1 MALKINLRQNERII
15 VNGAVVSL
23 GKKAGE
29 IVFLNHARILHQ
41 HHVLTEEKINDPD
54 FNKGDPRNDSWFYY
68 LIQLIYIDPENVA
81 DYLEKLATTVELVI
95 SDFPDKGEE
104 IKEILGLIAD
114 GQLYK
119 ALNATRDAF
128 PNCLTPMIIDGKN
141 SDKNFQSAKKRT
153 TLELVKSEQI

>member
-15 VNGAVVSL
+15 VNGAVISL

-41 HHVLTEEKINDPD
+41 HHVLTEEKINDPV
-54 FNKGDPRNDSWFYY
+54 FNKGAPRNDSWFYY

-81 DYLEKLATTVELVI
+81 DYLDKLATTVELVI
-95 SDFPDKGEE
+95 NDFPNKGEE

-119 ALNATRDAF
+119 ALNATREAF
-128 PNCLTPMIIDGKN
+128 PECLSPLVEQENLPAKDYQG
-141 SDKNFQSAKKRT
+141 AKKST
-153 TLELVKSEQI
+153 TLELVKSEQL

>member
-1 MALKINLRQNERII
+1 MALKINLKQNERII

-29 IVFLNHARILHQ
+29 IIFLNHARILHQ
-41 HHVLTEEKINDPD
+41 HHVLTEEKIKDPD

-81 DYLEKLATTVELVI
+81 DYLDKMATTVDLVI
-95 SDFPDKGEE
+95 QDFPDKGEE
-104 IKEILGLIAD
+104 VKEILGLIAD

-119 ALNATRDAF
+119 ALNACREAF
-128 PNCLTPMIIDGKN
+128 PNCLTAGKDPVRLLSETTN
-141 SDKNFQSAKKRT
+141 KRPK
-153 TLELVKSEQI
+153 LELPVSDQQ